1 MWGGKKY
8 WLILKKKFQDLKLVH
23 RSKTTRG
30 HWVRVAG
37 AWYWRNN
44 QELLPVTINHHHC
57 TLHAQFDPL
66 FWSCFSCGKQMH
78 CDASFFVTFNSQHLT
93 LHVQIISSRDGRPAP
108 RGRGGSPPRPALWG
122 RGGSPPRPV
131 KMIKTAGKL
140 RGKIKARISTF
151 SNRGDK

>member
-8 WLILKKKFQDLKLVH
+8 WLILKKKFQDLKLVSW
-23 RSKTTRG
+23 SKTTRG

-66 FWSCFSCGKQMH
+66 FG
-78 CDASFFVTFNSQHLT
+78 AAFFAANKCIAMGLFLSLFFGVDFFA
-93 LHVQIISSRDGRPAP
+93 SSRE
-108 RGRGGSPPRPALWG
+108 
-122 RGGSPPRPV
+122 
-131 KMIKTAGKL
+131 MIDC
-140 RGKIKARISTF
+140 RVCDKIFLNLK
-151 SNRGDK
+151 N